1 MNARQRSFCDGAAMA
16 YNDTA
21 KMIRS
26 LIKDAPANL
35 KTILSSLEPMAVA
48 CEAKAK
54 TVHTEAQNY
63 TKGTRQ

>member
-26 LIKDAPANL
+26 MIKDAPANL

-48 CEAKAK
+48 CETKAT
-54 TVHTEAQNY
+54 TVYTEAEHF